1 MTKGG
6 AVDAA
11 LQCTHCKTNVKVVR
25 AIIKRWGMGAGQG
38 MNEWDGIVRPLL
50 AQSVD
55 RFFKFDFLTHENER
69 PKMKVA
75 KLKKRLPQV
84 WLHP

>member
-1 MTKGG
+1 
-6 AVDAA
+6 
-11 LQCTHCKTNVKVVR
+11 
-25 AIIKRWGMGAGQG
+25 MGAGQG